1 MNEPT
6 TEATS
11 GATTSDAP
19 TSRAA
24 PFDAATSNP
33 ATSEATSHATS
44 RATSHSSANRVT
56 SDPAA
61 SDTVTSDPTTPDP
74 GRHTP
79 AKPVRAGLA
88 RRVLRRPV
96 AVFALGWLVLLTL
109 ATTGA
114 SAVTAY
120 GPLEQDLGSVL
131 SGPSGAHLLGTD
143 GLGRDLLSRL
153 LFGGRSTLLAVA
165 EALVVYLL
173 LGVTLGLLA
182 GYLGGRV
189 DRLITWT
196 ADLMFALPGII
207 IVLVVLSVFPGNLH
221 AAMITF
227 GVLGSPGLVRILRSQ
242 TLGIR
247 EELYV
252 DAAKVAGLSHPRILA
267 RHILPRMA
275 SIVIVQAA
283 LFAAIVVTIQAGLG
297 FLGLGAQP
305 PDPSWGGLVSDASQA
320 IDRDPWMLVPAGVP
334 MVLTVVALALLGDA
348 VRDAAVENWSVRQG
362 SGATRRERAERP
374 VPGSTTGAPDPTAL
388 LSVRDLS
395 IEIGGV
401 LVVHG
406 LSLDVQ
412 PGETLGV
419 VGESGCGKSVTSL
432 GILGM
437 VPGGGRISA
446 GSVLFDGI
454 ELVDAPEALASVR
467 GSGIAYVS
475 QEPMVALDPTYPVG
489 RQLAEAVRRH
499 RRCDRA
505 AARRRVRELLDLVN
519 LPNPEA
525 VARRYPH
532 QLSGGMAQRVAIALA
547 LAGEPR
553 LLIADEPTTA
563 LDVTVQAEILDLLRT
578 LQAETGMAVLIVTH
592 DWGVV
597 ADLCRR
603 AVVMYAGQVVEQAVV
618 DAMFE
623 VPLHP
628 YTAGLMAANPHHA
641 GARGPLPTIPGS
653 VPAPG
658 NRPHGCAFAAR
669 CPRVTDA
676 CTRAPV
682 ALVEPAPERLTRCV
696 HAEHLL
702 TEGSR
707 R

>member
-6 TEATS
+6 TAATS
-11 GATTSDAP
+11 GA
-19 TSRAA
+19 
-24 PFDAATSNP
+24 
-33 ATSEATSHATS
+33 ATSE
-44 RATSHSSANRVT
+44 VV
-56 SDPAA
+56 A
-61 SDTVTSDPTTPDP
+61 SDTVASDTATAKTIPSDAVTSKPVQGAPT
-74 GRHTP
+74 
-79 AKPVRAGLA
+79 KPVRAGLA
-88 RRVLRRPV
+88 RRVVRRP
-96 AVFALGWLVLLTL
+96 AAMFALGWLVLLTV

-114 SAVTAY
+114 SLITAH

-165 EALVVYLL
+165 EALAVYLL
-173 LGVTLGLLA
+173 IGVTLGLLA
-182 GYLGGRV
+182 GYLGGRI
-189 DRLITWT
+189 DRLTIWT

-252 DAAKVAGLSHPRILA
+252 DAAKVAGLSHPRILW

-334 MVLTVVALALLGDA
+334 MVITVVALALLGDA

-362 SGATRRERAERP
+362 SGGPRREKADRVP
-374 VPGSTTGAPDPTAL
+374 VGTTPSAPDPTAL

-401 LVVHG
+401 LVVQG
-406 LSLDVQ
+406 LSLDVR

-446 GSVLFDGI
+446 GSVVFDGT
-454 ELVDAPEALASVR
+454 ELVDRPEALARVR

-489 RQLAEAVRRH
+489 HQLAEAVRRH

-505 AARRRVRELLDLVN
+505 AARQRVRELLDLVN

-525 VARRYPH
+525 VAARYPH

-547 LAGEPR
+547 LAGEPK

-563 LDVTVQAEILDLLRT
+563 LDVTVQAEILDLLRA

-618 DAMFE
+618 DAMFD

-669 CPRVTDA
+669 CPRVTDE
-676 CTRAPV
+676 CTREPV
-682 ALVEPAPERLTRCV
+682 ALVEPAPGRLTRCV